1 LREDSTRD
9 AHSCKNK
16 LASTYTSSIAKGI
29 EAFSKVETCDEGGVG
44 WRSWMNRRGVI
55 YEKEYA
61 TIRSYLEGREVQNDE
76 VVGAALKSIE
86 EAVLWCKSKI

>member
-1 LREDSTRD
+1 
-9 AHSCKNK
+9 
-16 LASTYTSSIAKGI
+16 
-29 EAFSKVETCDEGGVG
+29 
-44 WRSWMNRRGVI
+44 MNRRGVI